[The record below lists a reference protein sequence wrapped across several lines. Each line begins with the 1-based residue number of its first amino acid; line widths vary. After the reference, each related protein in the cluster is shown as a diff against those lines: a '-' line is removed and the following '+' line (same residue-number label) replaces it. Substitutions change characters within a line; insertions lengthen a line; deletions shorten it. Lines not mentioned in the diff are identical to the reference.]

1 MVEEAASLFRKKRN
15 EPGSDRGP
23 QTVTVCSVLFPLP
36 TAKRFGAADKA
47 AILLVKVQL

>member
-1 MVEEAASLFRKKRN
+1 MTV
-15 EPGSDRGP
+15 DRGP
-23 QTVTVCSVLFPLP
+23 QTVTVTVTVTVCSVLFSLP